1 MALTAPAI
9 DTSQLERVRRAER
22 VEDENLPRLGFG
34 LMRLPLLP
42 KPAGAAA
49 ADPEPIDVEQVTD
62 MVDACMAAG
71 MNYFDTAYTYL
82 GGRSELVAGQA
93 LVARYPRDTFF
104 LATKLPF
111 WSLRAGETPD
121 EILARQLERTG
132 AGYFDLY
139 LLHNV
144 EGPAAYAYYEEQ
156 GCFAWAQRQRAA
168 GRIRH
173 FGFSFHGGPELLE
186 QILYEH
192 PEVEFVQL
200 QLNYL
205 DWENPVIQS
214 RANYEVARAHGL
226 PIVVMEPIKGGALA
240 APVPAAAELL
250 RATAPEASPASW
262 ALRFIAGKPGI
273 MTVLSGMSARAQMAE
288 NVATL
293 GPGFQPL
300 NAEEAAVLEQA
311 AEAFRIAPV
320 VACTACRY
328 CLDGCPMGIPITD
341 ILRALNAYR
350 LDGLPERAQGAYERA
365 VAGAGRASDCIQCGQ
380 CEGACPQHLPIIEL
394 LQEAAEAFEE

>member
-1 MALTAPAI
+1 MFAPAMKAA
-9 DTSQLERVRRAER
+9 QLKQVVRAER

-34 LMRLPLLP
+34 LMRLPLLERP
-42 KPAGAAA
+42 AAA
-49 ADPEPIDVEQVTD
+49 PADEPAPIDVAQVTD
-62 MVDACMAAG
+62 MVDAYMAAG

-82 GGRSELVAGQA
+82 GGRSEFVAGQA

-104 LATKLPF
+104 LASKLPF
-111 WSLRAGETPD
+111 WSLQAGETPD
-121 EILARQLERTG
+121 DILARQLERTG

-144 EGPAAYAYYEEQ
+144 ADAEAFAYYEEQ
-156 GCFAWAQRQRAA
+156 GCFAWARRQRAA

-173 FGFSFHGGPELLE
+173 FGFSFHGGPELLG
-186 QILYEH
+186 QILSEH

-214 RANYEVARAHGL
+214 RANYEVARAHRL
-226 PIVVMEPIKGGALA
+226 PVIVMEPIKGGALA
-240 APVPAAAELL
+240 APVPAAAEIL
-250 RATAPEASPASW
+250 RAAAPEASPASW
-262 ALRFIAGKPGI
+262 ALRFISGKPGI
-273 MTVLSGMSARAQMAE
+273 MTTLSGMSTRAQMAE
-288 NVATL
+288 NTATL

-300 NAEEAAVLEQA
+300 SAAEAAVLERA

-350 LDGLPERAQGAYERA
+350 LDGLPERAQGAYGRA
-365 VAGAGRASDCIQCGQ
+365 VAGAGRASDCVQCGQ

-394 LQEAAEAFEE
+394 LQEAAEALEG